1 MTTQQIKQHDRYK
14 HGQFALVLSI
24 VFTLFF
30 LYQAVINQTTIYTL
44 LSLAFLFESIIQ
56 QLLLKRLG
64 KEGVSPATHSKLTRI
79 YTLLQVFSL
88 ATGNVFTASFAFRL
102 RQEKE
107 TISYTLMT
115 YILIADIFL
124 VALTALNIFK
134 PYVTNNFLIILIGL
148 IALTVIDGLLMH
160 YLKADLTET
169 KQVTTRMRV
178 LMIFLVITALT
189 GNVLRLLLSYQL
201 YIHYIQ
207 TDVSK
212 REQSSQ
218 FWQKITRSFTSML
231 GLLFIVVIFS
241 LSWTS
246 TFTFVES
253 FAVENNYQT
262 LLLEPSLTHP
272 FGTDNFGRD
281 VYSRVVRGGV
291 ISLSI
296 GVLTTLIP
304 MVIGGILGAISGYFH
319 PLVDQTVMRIL
330 DALYAIPGILLAIA
344 IIAAFGSNTTN
355 LVIALSIGA
364 IPMFAR
370 TMRANVLM
378 IKHLEYIEASRAIGE
393 SEWKI
398 LFKHIIPN
406 ALAPMIVRA
415 TLAIGTAVI
424 ATSSLSFLGL
434 GVEPHVPE
442 WGNVLRVGS
451 TYLETEPYL
460 AIFPG
465 LAIILLVLSFNF
477 LGDGVRDAL
486 DPKMH

>member
-14 HGQFALVLSI
+14 HGQFALVLSL
-24 VFTLFF
+24 VFTIFF
-30 LYQAVINQTTIYTL
+30 LYQAFIHQTTVYTL
-44 LSLAFLFESIIQ
+44 LALAFLIESIIQ
-56 QLLLKRLG
+56 SILLHRLV
-64 KEGVSPATHSKLTRI
+64 KEGITPVAHSKLTRAL
-79 YTLLQVFSL
+79 TLFQVFSL
-88 ATGNVFTASFAFRL
+88 FSGNVFTASFGFRL

-107 TISYTLMT
+107 TISYTFMT
-115 YILIADIFL
+115 YIFIADVFL

-134 PYVTNNFLIILIGL
+134 PYVTNSFLIILISL
-148 IALTVIDGLLMH
+148 VALTVTDGLLIH
-160 YLKADLTET
+160 YLKSDLMET
-169 KQVTTRMRV
+169 KQLTARMR
-178 LMIFLVITALT
+178 LLIIFLAITALT

-201 YIHYIQ
+201 YIHYVQ

-231 GLLFIVVIFS
+231 GLLFIVIIFS
-241 LSWTS
+241 LSWMS

-296 GVLTTLIP
+296 GLLTTLIP
-304 MVIGGILGAISGYFH
+304 MMIGGVLGAISGYFH

-344 IIAAFGSNTTN
+344 IIAAFGSSTTN

-378 IKHLEYIEASRAIGE
+378 IKNLEYIEASRAIGE

-398 LFKHIIPN
+398 LFKHIVPN

>member
-1 MTTQQIKQHDRYK
+1 MTPRQIRQHDRYK
-14 HGQFALVLSI
+14 HGQFALVLSL

-30 LYQAVINQTTIYTL
+30 LYQAIINQTTVYAL
-44 LSLAFLFESIIQ
+44 FSLAFIFESTVQ
-56 QLLLKRLG
+56 RLLLKRLV
-64 KEGVSPATHSKLTRI
+64 KEGVTSATHSKRTRI
-79 YTLLQVFSL
+79 YTVFQMFSL

-102 RQEKE
+102 RQDKE
-107 TISYTLMT
+107 TISYTFMT
-115 YILIADIFL
+115 YILIADVFL

-134 PYVTNNFLIILIGL
+134 PYVTNSFLMILIGL
-148 IALTVIDGLLMH
+148 IILTVSDSLLMH
-160 YLKADLTET
+160 YLKADLTKT
-169 KQVTTRMRV
+169 KQLTQRMR
-178 LMIFLVITALT
+178 LLIIFLVITSLT
-189 GNVLRLLLSYQL
+189 GNVLRLILSYQL
-201 YIHYIQ
+201 YVHYIQ

-246 TFTFVES
+246 TFTFVER

-262 LLLEPSLTHP
+262 LLLEPGLTHP

-304 MVIGGILGAISGYFH
+304 MLIGGVLGAISGYFH

-378 IKHLEYIEASRAIGE
+378 IKNLEYIEASRAIGE

-398 LFKHIIPN
+398 LFKHIVPN

-486 DPKMH
+486 DPKMN

>member
-1 MTTQQIKQHDRYK
+1 MTPQQIKQHDRYK
-14 HGQFALVLSI
+14 HGQFALVLSV

-30 LYQAVINQTTIYTL
+30 LYQTFIHRTTVYTL
-44 LSLAFLFESIIQ
+44 VLLAFTFASTIQ
-56 QLLLKRLG
+56 SLLLQRLV
-64 KEGVSPATHSKLTRI
+64 KEGVTPAAHSKLTRI

-102 RQEKE
+102 RQDKE

-115 YILIADIFL
+115 YILIADVFL

-134 PYVTNNFLIILIGL
+134 PYVTNNFLIILISFM
-148 IALTVIDGLLMH
+148 ILTVIDGLLMH
-160 YLKADLTET
+160 FLKADLTDT
-169 KQVTTRMRV
+169 NQLTQRMRLLIV
-178 LMIFLVITALT
+178 FLVITALT
-189 GNVLRLLLSYQL
+189 GNILRLLLSYQL
-201 YIHYIQ
+201 YMHYIQ
-207 TDVSK
+207 SDSSK

-231 GLLFIVVIFS
+231 GLLFIVIIFS

-246 TFTFVES
+246 TLTFVES
-253 FAVENNYQT
+253 FAVENDYQR
-262 LLLEPSLTHP
+262 LLLEPSLSHP

-304 MVIGGILGAISGYFH
+304 MLIGGVLGAISGYFH
-319 PLVDQTVMRIL
+319 PLVDQTVMRVL

-378 IKHLEYIEASRAIGE
+378 IKNLEYIEASRAIGE

-398 LFKHIIPN
+398 LFKHIVPN

-486 DPKMH
+486 DPKMN